1 MNEWMTG
8 LSKTQLSSCT
18 EAHVI
23 PCTQYNNNVVDC
35 LAPLLV
41 TTTCIYSLALYSFS
55 WYSKQWCVLNYYTAV
70 ILTTMALQLVTISLS
85 KTQLSTNSLQYTAV
99 PCRNHSVVY
108 FELIVAYKVLYQ
120 WTSAM
125 GGAHMLFLTVP
136 IIQCFLYHVHEG
148 CTNNDSKD
156 MNIVDVMCHCMSSN
170 HILLLRPDV
179 QHMGLFNNNYI
190 QWSASTLLVP

>member
-1 MNEWMTG
+1 MPQYMRFLYPTNFVGQYWYCFKALRLLCLKSSKKQNQKQFYSIRHWVPHLDHTYDIYHMNEWMTG
-8 LSKTQLSSCT
+8 LSKTQLSSCA

-41 TTTCIYSLALYSFS
+41 TTTCIYSLVLYSFS

-85 KTQLSTNSLQYTAV
+85 KTQLSTNSLQYMAV

-125 GGAHMLFLTVP
+125 GGAHMLFLK
-136 IIQCFLYHVHEG
+136 QCL
-148 CTNNDSKD
+148 
-156 MNIVDVMCHCMSSN
+156 
-170 HILLLRPDV
+170 
-179 QHMGLFNNNYI
+179 
-190 QWSASTLLVP
+190 

>member
-1 MNEWMTG
+1 MTG
-8 LSKTQLSSCT
+8 LSKTRLSSCA

-23 PCTQYNNNVVDC
+23 PCTQYHNNVVDC

-85 KTQLSTNSLQYTAV
+85 KTQLSTNSLQYMAV

-125 GGAHMLFLTVP
+125 CGAHMLFLTVP

-148 CTNNDSKD
+148 CTNNDFKD
-156 MNIVDVMCHCMSSN
+156 MNIMDVMCHCMSSCNMTSN

-179 QHMGLFNNNYI
+179 QHRTYYI